1 MWRAGRI
8 KRIQAAKLKMTV
20 PVSVVIPALNAERFI
35 GQAIE
40 SVHAQTLKVSEII
53 VVDNGCTDRTAQI
66 ATEMG
71 AAVVVEGRRGL
82 SRARN
87 AGIRQCTQEWIALL
101 DSDDLWDAEKM
112 ERQWAAVQAYPDA
125 GVVACYFRVIEDGLV
140 ILENTDEVSEQ
151 RWDGYQG
158 RVIGEHCSYFPKIEQ
173 DFFPRFLPSCSDALL
188 RRAVF
193 ATVGLFDE
201 TVLYN
206 EDFEFFMRVLARYP
220 LAIVEKSLISCRRH
234 DQKHSFN
241 LQGMRESVFS
251 IVNYMFQ
258 HPEKYPA
265 GGPQVYRDLLKKNFL
280 TVERALHKSRKVGLP
295 VK

>member
-1 MWRAGRI
+1 
-8 KRIQAAKLKMTV
+8 MTV

-40 SVHAQTLKVSEII
+40 SVHAQTLKGSEII

-71 AAVVVEGRRGL
+71 ANVVVEWQRGL

-87 AGIRQCTQEWIALL
+87 AGIRESTQEWIALL

-112 ERQWAAVQAYPDA
+112 ERQW
-125 GVVACYFRVIEDGLV
+125 
-140 ILENTDEVSEQ
+140 
-151 RWDGYQG
+151 
-158 RVIGEHCSYFPKIEQ
+158 
-173 DFFPRFLPSCSDALL
+173 
-188 RRAVF
+188 
-193 ATVGLFDE
+193 
-201 TVLYN
+201 
-206 EDFEFFMRVLARYP
+206 
-220 LAIVEKSLISCRRH
+220 LAIVEKTLISCRRH

-251 IVNYMFQ
+251 IVNYMLQ
-258 HPEKYPA
+258 HPEKYPT

-280 TVERALHKSRKVGLP
+280 TIERALQRNREIGLP